1 MKLTITKFTTAI
13 VLAFVLT
20 ATSFAQ
26 DADYIKT
33 QELESF
39 NQISLDMDTDVILLK
54 SSRNH
59 LTLVG
64 ELDYINN
71 LPVTYNG
78 DTLSLAHNAANAPE
92 LRRVVIEYKD
102 IDQIETKGKG
112 FYYFHKVDED
122 QLKIINNN
130 AKLTLN
136 GRIDNVRIIS
146 DEGEVDA
153 SKLESNQMIAHMGKT
168 AKLHMPAE

>member
-1 MKLTITKFTTAI
+1 MKNKITKITTAI
-13 VLAFVLT
+13 ALVFVLMT
-20 ATSFAQ
+20 NSFAQ

-33 QELESF
+33 QALQSF
-39 NQISLDMDTDVILLK
+39 NQISLNMDTEVILLK

-78 DTLSLAHNAANAPE
+78 DTLSLEHHAENAPK

-102 IDQIETKGKG
+102 ISQIETKGSG
-112 FYYFHKVDED
+112 FFYFHKVDED
-122 QLKIINNN
+122 KLKIINNS

-153 SKLESNQMIAHMGKT
+153 SKLESNQMIAQMGKS
-168 AKLHMPAE
+168 AKLHMPSE

>member
-1 MKLTITKFTTAI
+1 MKDYITKITFAI

-20 ATSFAQ
+20 ASSFAQ

-33 QELESF
+33 QDLNSF
-39 NQISLDMDTDVILLK
+39 NQISLNMDTDVILLK

-71 LPVTYNG
+71 LPITYNG
-78 DTLSLAHNAANAPE
+78 DTLSIQHNAENAPK

-102 IDQIETKGKG
+102 ISQIETSGNG

-122 QLKIINNN
+122 KLNIINNS

-136 GRIDNVRIIS
+136 GSINNVRIIS
-146 DEGEVDA
+146 EDGEIDA
-153 SKLESNQMIAHMGKT
+153 SKLKSNQMVAQVGTT
-168 AKLHMPAE
+168 ATFKMPSE